1 MDMKKLLK
9 RLGLFITILILTVD
23 IFATSVSMVEKQ
35 LIDCEKLHGEALV
48 SAGNELMQIFYEEK
62 LTDAQIVFS
71 ANDNSKFINQQMWYW
86 ASEYFYAHQAYPQAL
101 KYGLQ
106 ALPLCTNDEDRA
118 NYLSLISLIYFRQS
132 NYEQAANYA
141 KQCYVLDEKSGDPDV
156 MSSSL
161 NTLAGIYIG
170 ANQPKEAEQYILKG
184 IKLAKQANN
193 PARMA
198 VLQGM
203 ASEVYH
209 ALGDC
214 NEALKYINEAC
225 MIEQKLGNKH
235 KLMVRLSQKASVLI
249 GLHDYKGA
257 VNLLNQ
263 VIPYL
268 ENVGDKQSLAISCNK
283 MGMALMGQNR
293 NDEAVAYYRKAADI
307 FTNIGDRGNEM
318 HSRKG
323 LYESLWSSNPDS
335 AKIELNRFN
344 DLKDSLY
351 NMASAESLARYNAE
365 FGSDWLQHENELQ
378 KEKNKKIIIWGVVI
392 LVLLVGGVWLLM
404 HRKMRL
410 RESALQTIIKELQPQ
425 NEPEL
430 VKEQEELSA
439 SDQELLSRLV
449 AEVKN
454 NMADGDVSIE
464 ALASKLCITR
474 GQLNR
479 RMKSITGVTTQQYV
493 MRIRLEHARLLLVDN
508 KEIPISE
515 VALGCGFEDATSFS
529 RAFRRT
535 FGKSPSQYRNE
546 TQNVI

>member
-1 MDMKKLLK
+1 MKLKSFICVVLFLL
-9 RLGLFITILILTVD
+9 LASVPISAVTTDITTI
-23 IFATSVSMVEKQ
+23 EKQ
-35 LIDCEKLHGEALV
+35 ISEYDASSGSEYISIANNVMRLFYAAKITDEAI
-48 SAGNELMQIFYEEK
+48 EFE
-62 LTDAQIVFS
+62 
-71 ANDNSKFINQQMWYW
+71 ANAPRDSVNQQVWYW

-106 ALPLCTNDEDRA
+106 ALPLCNNDEDRA

-141 KQCYVLDEKSGDPDV
+141 KQCYKLDEKSGDPDV

-170 ANQPKEAEQYILKG
+170 ANQPKEAEQYILKA
-184 IKLAKQANN
+184 IELAKQANN

-209 ALGDC
+209 ALG
-214 NEALKYINEAC
+214 NGKEALKYINEAC
-225 MIEQKLGNKH
+225 NIEQELGNEH

-268 ENVGDKQSLAISCNK
+268 ETVGDKQSLAISCNK
-283 MGMALMGQNR
+283 MGMALMGQNLD
-293 NDEAVAYYRKAADI
+293 DEAVGYYRKAAEI
-307 FTNIGDRGNEM
+307 FANIGDRGNEM

-323 LYESLWSSNPDS
+323 LYESLWSRNPDS

-378 KEKNKKIIIWGVVI
+378 KAKTQKIIVLGGILRIIW
-392 LVLLVGGVWLLM
+392 
-404 HRKMRL
+404 
-410 RESALQTIIKELQPQ
+410 
-425 NEPEL
+425 
-430 VKEQEELSA
+430 
-439 SDQELLSRLV
+439 
-449 AEVKN
+449 
-454 NMADGDVSIE
+454 
-464 ALASKLCITR
+464 
-474 GQLNR
+474 
-479 RMKSITGVTTQQYV
+479 
-493 MRIRLEHARLLLVDN
+493 
-508 KEIPISE
+508 
-515 VALGCGFEDATSFS
+515 
-529 RAFRRT
+529 
-535 FGKSPSQYRNE
+535 
-546 TQNVI
+546 

>member
-1 MDMKKLLK
+1 MKFKSFICVVLFLL
-9 RLGLFITILILTVD
+9 LASVPISAVTTDITTI
-23 IFATSVSMVEKQ
+23 EKQ
-35 LIDCEKLHGEALV
+35 ISEYDASSGSEYISIANNVMRLFYAAKITDEAI
-48 SAGNELMQIFYEEK
+48 EFE
-62 LTDAQIVFS
+62 
-71 ANDNSKFINQQMWYW
+71 ANAPRDSVNQQVWYW

-106 ALPLCTNDEDRA
+106 ALPLCNNDEDRA

-141 KQCYVLDEKSGDPDV
+141 KQCYKLDEKSGDPDV

-170 ANQPKEAEQYILKG
+170 ANQPKEAEQYILKA
-184 IKLAKQANN
+184 IELAKQANN

-198 VLQGM
+198 VLNGM

-209 ALGDC
+209 ALG
-214 NEALKYINEAC
+214 NGKEALKYINEAC
-225 MIEQKLGNKH
+225 NIEQELGNEH

-268 ENVGDKQSLAISCNK
+268 ETVGDKQSLAISCNK
-283 MGMALMGQNR
+283 MGMALMGQNLD
-293 NDEAVAYYRKAADI
+293 DEAVGYYRKAAEI
-307 FTNIGDRGNEM
+307 FANIGDRGNEM

-323 LYESLWSSNPDS
+323 LYESLWSRNPDS

-378 KEKNKKIIIWGVVI
+378 KAKTQKII
-392 LVLLVGGVWLLM
+392 VLGGLLLIILVGGVWLFM
-404 HRKMRL
+404 KRKMRL
-410 RESALQTIIKELQPQ
+410 REAALQTIIKGLQPQ
-425 NEPEL
+425 NNIEIIP
-430 VKEQEELSA
+430 EQEELST
-439 SDQELLSRLV
+439 SDQELLDRLV
-449 AEVKN
+449 DEVRS
-454 NMADGDVSIE
+454 NMTHGDISIE
-464 ALASKLCITR
+464 TLASKLCITR

-479 RMKSITGVTTQQYV
+479 RIKSITGVTTQQYV
-493 MRIRLEHARLLLVDN
+493 LRIRLEHARLLLVDN
-508 KEIPISE
+508 KETPISE
-515 VALGCGFEDATSFS
+515 VALVCGFEDATSFS

-535 FGKSPSQYRNE
+535 FEKSPSQYRNE
-546 TQNVI
+546 R

>member
-1 MDMKKLLK
+1 MKFKSFICVVLFLL
-9 RLGLFITILILTVD
+9 LASVPISAVTTDITTI
-23 IFATSVSMVEKQ
+23 EKQ
-35 LIDCEKLHGEALV
+35 ISEYDASSGSEYISIANNVMRLFYAAKITDEAI
-48 SAGNELMQIFYEEK
+48 EFE
-62 LTDAQIVFS
+62 
-71 ANDNSKFINQQMWYW
+71 ANAPRDSVNQQVWYW

-106 ALPLCTNDEDRA
+106 ALPLCNNDEDRA

-141 KQCYVLDEKSGDPDV
+141 KQCYKLDEKSGDPDV

-170 ANQPKEAEQYILKG
+170 ANQPKEAEQYILKA
-184 IKLAKQANN
+184 IELAKQANN

-209 ALGDC
+209 ALG
-214 NEALKYINEAC
+214 NGKEALKYINEAC
-225 MIEQKLGNKH
+225 NIEQELGNEH

-249 GLHDYKGA
+249 GLHDYMGA

-268 ENVGDKQSLAISCNK
+268 ETVGDKQSLAISCNK
-283 MGMALMGQNR
+283 MGMALMGQNLD
-293 NDEAVAYYRKAADI
+293 DEAVGYYRKAAEI
-307 FTNIGDRGNEM
+307 FANIGDRGNEM

-323 LYESLWSSNPDS
+323 LYESLWSRNPDS

-378 KEKNKKIIIWGVVI
+378 KAKTQKIIVLGGI
-392 LVLLVGGVWLLM
+392 LLIILVGGVWLFM
-404 HRKMRL
+404 KRKMRL
-410 RESALQTIIKELQPQ
+410 REAALQTIIKGLQPQ
-425 NEPEL
+425 NNIEIIP
-430 VKEQEELSA
+430 EQEELST
-439 SDQELLSRLV
+439 SDQELLDRLV
-449 AEVKN
+449 DEVRN
-454 NMADGDVSIE
+454 NMTHGDISIE
-464 ALASKLCITR
+464 TLASKLCITR

-479 RMKSITGVTTQQYV
+479 RIKSITGVTTQQYV
-493 MRIRLEHARLLLVDN
+493 LRIRLEHARLLLVDN
-508 KEIPISE
+508 KETPISE
-515 VALGCGFEDATSFS
+515 VALECGFEDATSFS

-535 FGKSPSQYRNE
+535 FEKSPSQYRNE
-546 TQNVI
+546 R

>member
-1 MDMKKLLK
+1 MKFKSFICVVLFLL
-9 RLGLFITILILTVD
+9 LASVPISAVTTDITTI
-23 IFATSVSMVEKQ
+23 EKQ
-35 LIDCEKLHGEALV
+35 ISEYDASSGSEYISIANNVMRLFYAAKITDEAI
-48 SAGNELMQIFYEEK
+48 EFE
-62 LTDAQIVFS
+62 
-71 ANDNSKFINQQMWYW
+71 ANAPRDSVNQQVWYW

-106 ALPLCTNDEDRA
+106 ALPLCNNDEDRA

-141 KQCYVLDEKSGDPDV
+141 KQCYKLDEKSGDPDV

-170 ANQPKEAEQYILKG
+170 ANQPKEAEQYILKA
-184 IKLAKQANN
+184 IELAKQANN

-198 VLQGM
+198 VLKGM

-209 ALGDC
+209 ALG
-214 NEALKYINEAC
+214 NGKEALKYINEAC
-225 MIEQKLGNKH
+225 NIEQELGNEH

-268 ENVGDKQSLAISCNK
+268 ETVGDKQSLAISCNK
-283 MGMALMGQNR
+283 MGMALMGQNLD
-293 NDEAVAYYRKAADI
+293 DEAVGYYRKAAEI
-307 FTNIGDRGNEM
+307 FANIGDRGNEM

-323 LYESLWSSNPDS
+323 LYESLWSRNPDS

-378 KEKNKKIIIWGVVI
+378 KAKTQKIIVLGGI
-392 LVLLVGGVWLLM
+392 LLIILVGGVWLFM
-404 HRKMRL
+404 KRKMRL
-410 RESALQTIIKELQPQ
+410 REAALQTIIKGLQPQ
-425 NEPEL
+425 NNIEIIP
-430 VKEQEELSA
+430 EQEELST
-439 SDQELLSRLV
+439 SDQELLDRLV
-449 AEVKN
+449 DEVRS
-454 NMADGDVSIE
+454 NMTHGDISIE
-464 ALASKLCITR
+464 TLASKLCITR

-479 RMKSITGVTTQQYV
+479 RIKSITGVTTQQYV
-493 MRIRLEHARLLLVDN
+493 LRIRLEHARLLLVDN
-508 KEIPISE
+508 KETPISE
-515 VALGCGFEDATSFS
+515 VALVCGFEDATSFS

-535 FGKSPSQYRNE
+535 FEKSPSQYRNE
-546 TQNVI
+546 R

>member
-9 RLGLFITILILTVD
+9 RFGLFITILLLTVD
-23 IFATSVSMVEKQ
+23 IFATEVSMVEKQ
-35 LIDCEKLHGEALV
+35 LSDCEKLHGNELV
-48 SAGNELMQIFYEEK
+48 SAGNELMHTFYEEK
-62 LTDAQIVFS
+62 LTDTQIVFS
-71 ANDNSKFINQQMWYW
+71 TNDNPQFINQQMWYW

-106 ALPLCTNDEDRA
+106 ALPLCSNDEDRA

-141 KQCYVLDEKSGDPDV
+141 KQCYKLDEKSGDPDV

-209 ALGDC
+209 ALGDAK
-214 NEALKYINEAC
+214 EALKYINEAC
-225 MIEQKLGNKH
+225 KLEQKLGNEH

-249 GLHDYKGA
+249 GLHDYKEA
-257 VNLLNQ
+257 KSLLNQ

-268 ENVGDKQSLAISCNK
+268 EKVGDKQSLAISCNK
-283 MGMALMGQNR
+283 MGMALMGENR
-293 NDEAVAYYRKAADI
+293 NDEAVWYYRKAADI
-307 FTNIGDRGNEM
+307 FANIGDRGNEM

-323 LYESLWSSNPDS
+323 LYECLWSSNPDS

-365 FGSDWLQHENELQ
+365 FGSDWLLHENELQ
-378 KEKNKKIIIWGVVI
+378 KEKNQKTIIWGVII
-392 LVLLVGGVWLLM
+392 LVLLVGVVWLLM
-404 HRKMRL
+404 RRKMRL
-410 RESALQTIIKELQPQ
+410 REVALQTIINGLQPQ
-425 NEPEL
+425 APKEIAI
-430 VKEQEELSA
+430 EQEELSA
-439 SDQELLSRLV
+439 FDQELLDRLV
-449 AEVKN
+449 NEVKI
-454 NMADGDVSIE
+454 NMVDGIVSIE

-479 RMKSITGVTTQQYV
+479 RIKSITGVTTQQYV
-493 MRIRLEHARLLLVDN
+493 LRIRLEHARLLLVDN
-508 KEIPISE
+508 KEMPISE
-515 VALGCGFEDATSFS
+515 VAMKCGFEDATSFS

-535 FGKSPSQYRNE
+535 FEKSPSQYRNE
-546 TQNVI
+546 R

>member
-1 MDMKKLLK
+1 MKLKSFICVVLFLLLASVPI
-9 RLGLFITILILTVD
+9 RAVTTDITTI
-23 IFATSVSMVEKQ
+23 EKQ
-35 LIDCEKLHGEALV
+35 ISEYDASSGSEYISIANNVMRLFYAAKITDEAI
-48 SAGNELMQIFYEEK
+48 EFE
-62 LTDAQIVFS
+62 
-71 ANDNSKFINQQMWYW
+71 ANAPRDSVNQQVWYW

-106 ALPLCTNDEDRA
+106 ALPLCNNDEDRA

-141 KQCYVLDEKSGDPDV
+141 KQCYKLDEKSGNPDV

-170 ANQPKEAEQYILKG
+170 ANQPKEAEQYILKA
-184 IKLAKQANN
+184 IELAKQANN

-209 ALGDC
+209 ALG
-214 NEALKYINEAC
+214 NGKEALKYINEAC
-225 MIEQKLGNKH
+225 NIEQELGNEH

-257 VNLLNQ
+257 ANLLNQ

-268 ENVGDKQSLAISCNK
+268 ETVGDKQSLAISCNK
-283 MGMALMGQNR
+283 MGMALMGQNLD
-293 NDEAVAYYRKAADI
+293 DEAVGYYRKAAEI
-307 FTNIGDRGNEM
+307 FANIGDRGNEM

-323 LYESLWSSNPDS
+323 LYESLWSRNPDS

-378 KEKNKKIIIWGVVI
+378 KAKTQKIIVLGGI
-392 LVLLVGGVWLLM
+392 LLIILVGGVWLFM
-404 HRKMRL
+404 KRKMRL
-410 RESALQTIIKELQPQ
+410 REAALQTIIKGLQPQ
-425 NEPEL
+425 NNIEIIP
-430 VKEQEELSA
+430 EQEELST
-439 SDQELLSRLV
+439 SDQELLDRLV
-449 AEVKN
+449 DEVRS
-454 NMADGDVSIE
+454 NMTHGDISIE
-464 ALASKLCITR
+464 TLASKLCITR

-479 RMKSITGVTTQQYV
+479 RIKSITGVTTQQYV
-493 MRIRLEHARLLLVDN
+493 LRIRLEHARLLLVDN
-508 KEIPISE
+508 KETPISE
-515 VALGCGFEDATSFS
+515 VALECGFEDATSFS

-535 FGKSPSQYRNE
+535 FEKSPSQYRNE
-546 TQNVI
+546 R

>member
-1 MDMKKLLK
+1 MKFKSFICVVLFLL
-9 RLGLFITILILTVD
+9 LASVPISAVTTDITTI
-23 IFATSVSMVEKQ
+23 EKQ
-35 LIDCEKLHGEALV
+35 ISEYDASSGSEYISIANNVMRLFYAAKITDEAI
-48 SAGNELMQIFYEEK
+48 EFE
-62 LTDAQIVFS
+62 
-71 ANDNSKFINQQMWYW
+71 ANAPRDSVNQQVWYW

-106 ALPLCTNDEDRA
+106 ALPLCNNDEDRA

-141 KQCYVLDEKSGDPDV
+141 KQCYKLDEKSGDPDV

-170 ANQPKEAEQYILKG
+170 ANQPKEAEQYILKA
-184 IKLAKQANN
+184 IELAKQANN

-209 ALGDC
+209 ALG
-214 NEALKYINEAC
+214 NGKEALKYINEAC
-225 MIEQKLGNKH
+225 NIEQELGNEH

-268 ENVGDKQSLAISCNK
+268 ETVGDKQSLAISCNK
-283 MGMALMGQNR
+283 MGMALMGQNLD
-293 NDEAVAYYRKAADI
+293 DEAVGYYRKAAEI
-307 FTNIGDRGNEM
+307 FANIGDRGNEM

-323 LYESLWSSNPDS
+323 LYESLWSRNPDS

-378 KEKNKKIIIWGVVI
+378 KAKTQKIIVLGGI
-392 LVLLVGGVWLLM
+392 LLIILVGGVWLFM
-404 HRKMRL
+404 KRKMRL
-410 RESALQTIIKELQPQ
+410 REAALQTIIKGLQPQ
-425 NEPEL
+425 NNIEIIP
-430 VKEQEELSA
+430 EQEELST
-439 SDQELLSRLV
+439 SDQELLDRLV
-449 AEVKN
+449 DEVRS
-454 NMADGDVSIE
+454 NMTHGDISIE
-464 ALASKLCITR
+464 TLASKLCITR
-474 GQLNR
+474 G
-479 RMKSITGVTTQQYV
+479 
-493 MRIRLEHARLLLVDN
+493 
-508 KEIPISE
+508 
-515 VALGCGFEDATSFS
+515 
-529 RAFRRT
+529 
-535 FGKSPSQYRNE
+535 
-546 TQNVI
+546 

>member
-1 MDMKKLLK
+1 MKFKSFICVVLFLL
-9 RLGLFITILILTVD
+9 LASVPISAVTTDITTI
-23 IFATSVSMVEKQ
+23 EKQ
-35 LIDCEKLHGEALV
+35 ISEYDASSGSEYISIANNVMRLFYAAKISDEAI
-48 SAGNELMQIFYEEK
+48 EFE
-62 LTDAQIVFS
+62 
-71 ANDNSKFINQQMWYW
+71 ANAPRDSVNQQVWYW

-106 ALPLCTNDEDRA
+106 ALPLCNNDEDRA

-141 KQCYVLDEKSGDPDV
+141 KQCYKLDEKSGNPDV

-170 ANQPKEAEQYILKG
+170 ANQPKEAEQYILKA
-184 IKLAKQANN
+184 IELAKQANN

-198 VLQGM
+198 VLNGM

-209 ALGDC
+209 ALG
-214 NEALKYINEAC
+214 NGKEALKYINEAC
-225 MIEQKLGNKH
+225 NIEQELGNEH

-268 ENVGDKQSLAISCNK
+268 EKEGNKQSLAISCNK
-283 MGMALMGQNR
+283 MGMALVGQNR
-293 NDEAVAYYRKAADI
+293 DNEAVGYYRKAAEI
-307 FTNIGDRGNEM
+307 FANIGDRGNEM

-323 LYESLWSSNPDS
+323 LYESLWSRNPDS

-378 KEKNKKIIIWGVVI
+378 KAKTQKIIVLGGI
-392 LVLLVGGVWLLM
+392 LLIILVGGVWLFM
-404 HRKMRL
+404 KRKMRL
-410 RESALQTIIKELQPQ
+410 REAALQTIIKGLQPQ
-425 NEPEL
+425 NNIEIIP
-430 VKEQEELSA
+430 EQEELST
-439 SDQELLSRLV
+439 SDQELLDRLV
-449 AEVKN
+449 DEVRS
-454 NMADGDVSIE
+454 NMTHGDISIE
-464 ALASKLCITR
+464 TLASKLCITR

-479 RMKSITGVTTQQYV
+479 RIKSITGVTTQQYV
-493 MRIRLEHARLLLVDN
+493 LRIRLEHARLLLVDN
-508 KEIPISE
+508 KETPISE
-515 VALGCGFEDATSFS
+515 VALECGFEDATSFS

-535 FGKSPSQYRNE
+535 FEKSPSQYRNE
-546 TQNVI
+546 R

>member
-9 RLGLFITILILTVD
+9 RFGLFITILLLTVD
-23 IFATSVSMVEKQ
+23 IFATEVSMVEKQ
-35 LIDCEKLHGEALV
+35 LSDCEKLHGNELV
-48 SAGNELMQIFYEEK
+48 SAGNELMHTFYEEK
-62 LTDAQIVFS
+62 LIDTQIVFS
-71 ANDNSKFINQQMWYW
+71 TNDNPQFINQQMWYW

-106 ALPLCTNDEDRA
+106 ALPLCSNDEDRA

-141 KQCYVLDEKSGDPDV
+141 KQCYKLDEKSGDPDV

-209 ALGDC
+209 ALGDTK
-214 NEALKYINEAC
+214 EALKYINEAC
-225 MIEQKLGNKH
+225 KLEQKLGNEH

-249 GLHDYKGA
+249 GLHNYKEA
-257 VNLLNQ
+257 ESLLNQ

-268 ENVGDKQSLAISCNK
+268 EKVGDKQSLAISCNK
-283 MGMALMGQNR
+283 MGLALMGENR
-293 NDEAVAYYRKAADI
+293 NDEAVWYYRKAADI
-307 FTNIGDRGNEM
+307 FANIGDRGNEM

-323 LYESLWSSNPDS
+323 LYECLWSSNPDS

-365 FGSDWLQHENELQ
+365 FGSDWLQYENELQ
-378 KEKNKKIIIWGVVI
+378 KEKNQKTIIWGVII
-392 LVLLVGGVWLLM
+392 LVLLVGVVWLLM
-404 HRKMRL
+404 RRKMRL
-410 RESALQTIIKELQPQ
+410 REVALQTIINGLQPQ
-425 NEPEL
+425 ASKEIAI
-430 VKEQEELSA
+430 EQEELSA
-439 SDQELLSRLV
+439 FDQELLDRLV
-449 AEVKN
+449 NEVKI
-454 NMADGDVSIE
+454 NMADGIVSIE

-479 RMKSITGVTTQQYV
+479 RIKSITGVTTQQYV
-493 MRIRLEHARLLLVDN
+493 LRIRLEHARLLLVDN
-508 KEIPISE
+508 KEMPISE
-515 VALGCGFEDATSFS
+515 VAMKCGFEDATSFS

-535 FGKSPSQYRNE
+535 FEKSPSQYRNE
-546 TQNVI
+546 R

>member
-1 MDMKKLLK
+1 MKLK
-9 RLGLFITILILTVD
+9 LFICVVLFLLLASVPISAVTTDITTI
-23 IFATSVSMVEKQ
+23 EKQ
-35 LIDCEKLHGEALV
+35 ISEYDASSGSEYISIANNVMRLFYAAKITDEAI
-48 SAGNELMQIFYEEK
+48 EFE
-62 LTDAQIVFS
+62 
-71 ANDNSKFINQQMWYW
+71 ANAPRDSVNQQVWYW

-106 ALPLCTNDEDRA
+106 ALPLCNNDEDRA

-141 KQCYVLDEKSGDPDV
+141 KQCYKLDEKSGDPDV

-170 ANQPKEAEQYILKG
+170 ANQPKEAEQYILKA
-184 IKLAKQANN
+184 IELAKQANN

-209 ALGDC
+209 ALG
-214 NEALKYINEAC
+214 NGKEALKYINEAC
-225 MIEQKLGNKH
+225 NIEQELGNEH

-268 ENVGDKQSLAISCNK
+268 ETVGDKQSLAISCNK
-283 MGMALMGQNR
+283 MGMALMGQNLD
-293 NDEAVAYYRKAADI
+293 DEAVGYYRKAAEI
-307 FTNIGDRGNEM
+307 FANIGDRGNEM

-323 LYESLWSSNPDS
+323 LYESLWSRNPDS

-378 KEKNKKIIIWGVVI
+378 KAKTQKIIVLGGI
-392 LVLLVGGVWLLM
+392 LLIILVGGVWLFM
-404 HRKMRL
+404 KRKMRL
-410 RESALQTIIKELQPQ
+410 REAALQTIIKGLQPQ
-425 NEPEL
+425 NNIEIIP
-430 VKEQEELSA
+430 EQEELST
-439 SDQELLSRLV
+439 SDQELLDRLV
-449 AEVKN
+449 DEVRS
-454 NMADGDVSIE
+454 NMTHGDISIE
-464 ALASKLCITR
+464 TLASKLCITR

-479 RMKSITGVTTQQYV
+479 RIKSITGVTTQQYV
-493 MRIRLEHARLLLVDN
+493 LRIRLEHARLLLVDN
-508 KEIPISE
+508 KETPISE
-515 VALGCGFEDATSFS
+515 VALECGFEDATSFS

-535 FGKSPSQYRNE
+535 FEKSPSQYRNE
-546 TQNVI
+546 R

>member
-1 MDMKKLLK
+1 MKLKSFICVVLFLL
-9 RLGLFITILILTVD
+9 LASVPISAVTTDITTI
-23 IFATSVSMVEKQ
+23 EKQ
-35 LIDCEKLHGEALV
+35 ISEYDASSGSEYISIANNVMRLFYAAKITDEAI
-48 SAGNELMQIFYEEK
+48 EFE
-62 LTDAQIVFS
+62 
-71 ANDNSKFINQQMWYW
+71 ANAPRDSVNQQVWYW

-106 ALPLCTNDEDRA
+106 ALPLCNNDEDRA

-141 KQCYVLDEKSGDPDV
+141 KQCYKLDEKSGDPDV

-170 ANQPKEAEQYILKG
+170 ANQPKEAEQYILKA
-184 IKLAKQANN
+184 IELAKQANN

-198 VLQGM
+198 VLNGM

-209 ALGDC
+209 ALG
-214 NEALKYINEAC
+214 NGKEALKYINEAC
-225 MIEQKLGNKH
+225 NIEQELGNEH

-268 ENVGDKQSLAISCNK
+268 ETVGDKQSLAISCNK
-283 MGMALMGQNR
+283 MGMALMGQNLD
-293 NDEAVAYYRKAADI
+293 DEAVGYYRKAAEI
-307 FTNIGDRGNEM
+307 FANIGDRGNEM

-323 LYESLWSSNPDS
+323 LYESLWSRNPDS

-378 KEKNKKIIIWGVVI
+378 KAKTQKIIVLGGI
-392 LVLLVGGVWLLM
+392 LLIILVGGVWLFM
-404 HRKMRL
+404 KRKMRL
-410 RESALQTIIKELQPQ
+410 REAALQTIIKGLQPQ
-425 NEPEL
+425 NNIEIIP
-430 VKEQEELSA
+430 EQEELST
-439 SDQELLSRLV
+439 SDQELLDRLV
-449 AEVKN
+449 DEVRS
-454 NMADGDVSIE
+454 NMTHGDISIE
-464 ALASKLCITR
+464 TLASKLCITR

-479 RMKSITGVTTQQYV
+479 RIKSITGVTTQQYV
-493 MRIRLEHARLLLVDN
+493 LRIRLEHARLLLVDN
-508 KEIPISE
+508 KETPISE
-515 VALGCGFEDATSFS
+515 VALECGFEDATSFS

-535 FGKSPSQYRNE
+535 FEKSPSQYRNE
-546 TQNVI
+546 R

>member
-1 MDMKKLLK
+1 MKLKSFICVVLFLL
-9 RLGLFITILILTVD
+9 LASVPISAVTTDITTI
-23 IFATSVSMVEKQ
+23 EKQ
-35 LIDCEKLHGEALV
+35 ISEYDASSGSEYISIANNVMRLFYAAKITDEAI
-48 SAGNELMQIFYEEK
+48 EFE
-62 LTDAQIVFS
+62 
-71 ANDNSKFINQQMWYW
+71 ANAPRDSVNQQVWYW

-106 ALPLCTNDEDRA
+106 ALPLCNNDEDRA

-141 KQCYVLDEKSGDPDV
+141 KQCYKLDEKSGDPDV

-170 ANQPKEAEQYILKG
+170 ANQPKEAEQYILKA
-184 IKLAKQANN
+184 IELAKQANN

-198 VLQGM
+198 VLNGM

-209 ALGDC
+209 ALG
-214 NEALKYINEAC
+214 NGKEALKYINEAC
-225 MIEQKLGNKH
+225 KIEQKLGNER

-268 ENVGDKQSLAISCNK
+268 ETVGDKQSLAISCNK
-283 MGMALMGQNR
+283 MGMALMGQNLD
-293 NDEAVAYYRKAADI
+293 DEAVGYYRKAAEI
-307 FTNIGDRGNEM
+307 FANIGDRGNEM

-323 LYESLWSSNPDS
+323 LYESLWSRNPDS

-378 KEKNKKIIIWGVVI
+378 KAKTQKIIVLGGI
-392 LVLLVGGVWLLM
+392 LLIILVGGVWLFM
-404 HRKMRL
+404 KRKMRL
-410 RESALQTIIKELQPQ
+410 REAALQTIIKGLQPQ
-425 NEPEL
+425 NNIEIIP
-430 VKEQEELSA
+430 EQEELST
-439 SDQELLSRLV
+439 SDQELLDRLV
-449 AEVKN
+449 DEVRS
-454 NMADGDVSIE
+454 NMTHGDISIE
-464 ALASKLCITR
+464 TLASKLCITR

-479 RMKSITGVTTQQYV
+479 RIKSITGVTTQQYV
-493 MRIRLEHARLLLVDN
+493 LRIRLEHARLLLVDN
-508 KEIPISE
+508 KETPISE
-515 VALGCGFEDATSFS
+515 VALECGFEDATSFS

-535 FGKSPSQYRNE
+535 FEKSPSQYRNE
-546 TQNVI
+546 R

>member
-9 RLGLFITILILTVD
+9 RFGLFITILLLTVD
-23 IFATSVSMVEKQ
+23 IFATEVSMVEKQ
-35 LIDCEKLHGEALV
+35 LSDCEKLHGNELV
-48 SAGNELMQIFYEEK
+48 SAGNELMHTFYEEK
-62 LTDAQIVFS
+62 LTDTQIVFS
-71 ANDNSKFINQQMWYW
+71 TNDNPQFINQQMWYW

-106 ALPLCTNDEDRA
+106 ALPLCSNDEDRA

-141 KQCYVLDEKSGDPDV
+141 KQCYKLDEKSGDPDV

-209 ALGDC
+209 ALGDAK
-214 NEALKYINEAC
+214 EALKYINEAC
-225 MIEQKLGNKH
+225 KIEQKLGNEH

-249 GLHDYKGA
+249 GLHDYKEA
-257 VNLLNQ
+257 KSLLNQ

-268 ENVGDKQSLAISCNK
+268 EKVGDKQSLAISCNK
-283 MGMALMGQNR
+283 MGMALMGENR
-293 NDEAVAYYRKAADI
+293 DDEAVWYYRKAADI
-307 FTNIGDRGNEM
+307 FANIGDRGNEM

-323 LYESLWSSNPDS
+323 LYECLWSSNPDS

-378 KEKNKKIIIWGVVI
+378 KEKIRRQSFG
-392 LVLLVGGVWLLM
+392 
-404 HRKMRL
+404 
-410 RESALQTIIKELQPQ
+410 ESL
-425 NEPEL
+425 
-430 VKEQEELSA
+430 
-439 SDQELLSRLV
+439 
-449 AEVKN
+449 
-454 NMADGDVSIE
+454 
-464 ALASKLCITR
+464 
-474 GQLNR
+474 
-479 RMKSITGVTTQQYV
+479 Y
-493 MRIRLEHARLLLVDN
+493 
-508 KEIPISE
+508 
-515 VALGCGFEDATSFS
+515 
-529 RAFRRT
+529 
-535 FGKSPSQYRNE
+535 
-546 TQNVI
+546 

>member
-1 MDMKKLLK
+1 MKFKSFICVVLFLL
-9 RLGLFITILILTVD
+9 LASVPISAVTTDITTI
-23 IFATSVSMVEKQ
+23 EKQ
-35 LIDCEKLHGEALV
+35 ISEYDASSGSEYISIANNVMRLFYAAKITDEAI
-48 SAGNELMQIFYEEK
+48 EFE
-62 LTDAQIVFS
+62 
-71 ANDNSKFINQQMWYW
+71 ANAPRDSVNQQVWYW

-106 ALPLCTNDEDRA
+106 ALPLCNNDEDRA

-141 KQCYVLDEKSGDPDV
+141 KQCYKLDEKSGDPDV

-170 ANQPKEAEQYILKG
+170 ANQPKEAEQYILKA
-184 IKLAKQANN
+184 IELAKQANN

-209 ALGDC
+209 ALG
-214 NEALKYINEAC
+214 NGKEALKYINEAC
-225 MIEQKLGNKH
+225 NIEQELGNEH

-268 ENVGDKQSLAISCNK
+268 ETVGDKQSLAISCNK
-283 MGMALMGQNR
+283 MGMALMGQNLD
-293 NDEAVAYYRKAADI
+293 DEAVGYYRKAAEI
-307 FTNIGDRGNEM
+307 FANIGDRGNEM

-323 LYESLWSSNPDS
+323 LYESLWSRNPDS

-378 KEKNKKIIIWGVVI
+378 KAKTQKIIVLGGI
-392 LVLLVGGVWLLM
+392 LLIILVGGVWLFM
-404 HRKMRL
+404 KRKMRL
-410 RESALQTIIKELQPQ
+410 REAALQTIIKGLQPQ
-425 NEPEL
+425 NNIEIIP
-430 VKEQEELSA
+430 EQEELST
-439 SDQELLSRLV
+439 SDQELLDRLV
-449 AEVKN
+449 DEVRS
-454 NMADGDVSIE
+454 NMTHGDISIE
-464 ALASKLCITR
+464 TLASKLCITR

-479 RMKSITGVTTQQYV
+479 RIKSITGVTTQQYV
-493 MRIRLEHARLLLVDN
+493 LRIRLEHARLLLVDN
-508 KEIPISE
+508 KETPISE
-515 VALGCGFEDATSFS
+515 VALVCGFEDATSFS

-535 FGKSPSQYRNE
+535 FEKSPSQYRNE
-546 TQNVI
+546 R

>member
-9 RLGLFITILILTVD
+9 RFGLFITILLLTVD
-23 IFATSVSMVEKQ
+23 IFATEVSMVEKQ
-35 LIDCEKLHGEALV
+35 LSDCEKLHGNELV
-48 SAGNELMQIFYEEK
+48 SAGNELMHTFYEEK
-62 LTDAQIVFS
+62 LTDTQIVFS
-71 ANDNSKFINQQMWYW
+71 TNDNPQFINQQMWYW

-106 ALPLCTNDEDRA
+106 ALPLCSNDEDRA

-141 KQCYVLDEKSGDPDV
+141 KQCYKLDEKSGDPDV

-209 ALGDC
+209 ALGDAK
-214 NEALKYINEAC
+214 EALKYINEAC
-225 MIEQKLGNKH
+225 KLEQKLGNEH

-249 GLHDYKGA
+249 GLHDYKEA
-257 VNLLNQ
+257 KSLLNQ

-268 ENVGDKQSLAISCNK
+268 EKVGDKQSLAISCNK
-283 MGMALMGQNR
+283 MGMALMGENR
-293 NDEAVAYYRKAADI
+293 DDEAVWYYRKAADI
-307 FTNIGDRGNEM
+307 FANIGDRGNEM

-323 LYESLWSSNPDS
+323 LYECLWSSNPDS

-365 FGSDWLQHENELQ
+365 FGSDWLLHENELQ
-378 KEKNKKIIIWGVVI
+378 KEKNQKTIIWGVII
-392 LVLLVGGVWLLM
+392 LVLLVGVVWLLM
-404 HRKMRL
+404 RRKMRL
-410 RESALQTIIKELQPQ
+410 REVALQTIINGLQPQ
-425 NEPEL
+425 APKEIAI
-430 VKEQEELSA
+430 EQEELSA
-439 SDQELLSRLV
+439 FDQELLDRLV
-449 AEVKN
+449 NEVKI
-454 NMADGDVSIE
+454 NMVDGIVSIE

-479 RMKSITGVTTQQYV
+479 RIKSITGVTTQQYV
-493 MRIRLEHARLLLVDN
+493 LRIRLEHARLLLVDN
-508 KEIPISE
+508 KEMPISE
-515 VALGCGFEDATSFS
+515 VAMKCGFEDATSFS

-535 FGKSPSQYRNE
+535 FENSPSQYRNE
-546 TQNVI
+546 R

>member
-9 RLGLFITILILTVD
+9 RLGLFITIFILNVD
-23 IFATSVSMVEKQ
+23 IFAAEVSMVEK
-35 LIDCEKLHGEALV
+35 LLCDCEKLQGEALV
-48 SAGNELMQIFYEEK
+48 EAGNELMQMFYDEK
-62 LTDAQIVFS
+62 LTDSQIKFNAKDNAQFV
-71 ANDNSKFINQQMWYW
+71 NQQMWYW

-141 KQCYVLDEKSGDPDV
+141 KQCYELDEKSGDPDV

-209 ALGDC
+209 ALG
-214 NEALKYINEAC
+214 NSQEALKYINEAC
-225 MIEQKLGNKH
+225 KIEQKLGNER

-249 GLHDYKGA
+249 GMHDYKGA
-257 VNLLNQ
+257 EKLLNQ

-268 ENVGDKQSLAISCNK
+268 EKVGDKQSLAISCNK
-283 MGMALMGQNR
+283 MGMALMGSGRDQ
-293 NDEAVAYYRKAADI
+293 EAVVYYRKAADI
-307 FTNIGDRGNEM
+307 FANIGDRGNEM

-378 KEKNKKIIIWGVVI
+378 KDKNQKIIIWGGVLLVI
-392 LVLLVGGVWLLM
+392 LVGGVWLLM
-404 HRKMRL
+404 RRKMRL
-410 RESALQTIIKELQPQ
+410 RETALQSIIKGLQPQ
-425 NEPEL
+425 APQEIAI
-430 VKEQEELSA
+430 EQEGLSA
-439 SDQELLSRLV
+439 FDQELLDRLV
-449 AEVKN
+449 DEVKN
-454 NMADGDVSIE
+454 NMTNGDVSIE
-464 ALASKLCITR
+464 SLASKLCITR

-479 RMKSITGVTTQQYV
+479 RIKSITGVTTQQYV
-493 MRIRLEHARLLLVDN
+493 MRIRLEHARMLLVDN

-515 VALGCGFEDATSFS
+515 VALECGFEDATSFS

-535 FGKSPSQYRNE
+535 FEKSPSQYRNE
-546 TQNVI
+546 T